1 MNNKTKHLGPLEK
14 KVMQAIWEK
23 KCSSVRSVLEEIS
36 KEKKVAYTTI
46 MTVMTRLVDKSILE
60 RTKEGKSYCYQP
72 KETKQNFVSELVH
85 QTMNNFINKF
95 GEEAVVA
102 FMDETDKLSQV
113 DKDKLLNQLKE

>member
-1 MNNKTKHLGPLEK
+1 
-14 KVMQAIWEK
+14 MQAIWEK